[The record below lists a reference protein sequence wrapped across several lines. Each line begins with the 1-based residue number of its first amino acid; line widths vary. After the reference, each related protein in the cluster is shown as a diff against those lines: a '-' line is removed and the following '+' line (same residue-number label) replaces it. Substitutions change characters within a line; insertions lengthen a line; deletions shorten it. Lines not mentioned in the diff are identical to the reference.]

1 VLTVAKMVVLMA
13 LMRDEMMVVLM
24 DVSKDA
30 NLDEMKVLKSEIA
43 KVVTVVM

>member
-1 VLTVAKMVVLMA
+1 MVVLMA

>member
-1 VLTVAKMVVLMA
+1 
-13 LMRDEMMVVLM
+13 LM